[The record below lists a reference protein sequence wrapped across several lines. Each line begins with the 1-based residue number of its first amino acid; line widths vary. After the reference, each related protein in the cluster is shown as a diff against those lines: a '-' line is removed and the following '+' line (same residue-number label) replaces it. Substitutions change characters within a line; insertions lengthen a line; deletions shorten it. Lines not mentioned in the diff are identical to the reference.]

1 MPGLARVS
9 SPSVSEPAVIEL
21 HGVRAG
27 YDGRT
32 VIDNVDLTVRR
43 GELVALVGANGAG
56 KSTLLKVIVGLLR
69 PYEGSVSVLG
79 SAPGASARR
88 LAYLPQAEAVHWDYP
103 LRVEDVVLMGRVAHA
118 APGRGPSSADRD
130 AARTALGRVQADDLA
145 RRPIQALSGG
155 QRQRVLLAR
164 TLASDPEL
172 LLLDEPATGVDPA
185 TEEQLM
191 SLLGDLAS
199 HGRTVLVSTH
209 DLASVMAHFPR
220 VLAMNGGI
228 VADGDASILRDDAI
242 LRRTYTGDLLGIRFG
257 DVLGV
262 AADQLVLAA
271 VTAAVV
277 LLGLWIIWRQLVFVS
292 FDPIGAA
299 AAGLNTLRYDT
310 LLLGLIGLA
319 IAVSVQIVGVVLVVA
334 MLVTPA
340 ATARLLAQDLRA
352 LVIGA
357 LAVAVL
363 SSVAGIW
370 LSYYV
375 NAASGGTI
383 VLVAT
388 TLFGLVWIAR
398 SVARGRVAAS

>member
-1 MPGLARVS
+1 VRVPARVS
-9 SPSVSEPAVIEL
+9 SLPVKDPAVIEL
-21 HGVRAG
+21 RGVRAG

-32 VIDNVDLTVRR
+32 VIENVNLTVRR

-88 LAYLPQAEAVHWDYP
+88 LAYLPQAETVHWDYP

-118 APGRGPSSADRD
+118 APGRGPSATDRD
-130 AARTALGRVQADDLA
+130 AARTALGRVQADDLS

-155 QRQRVLLAR
+155 QRQRILLAR

-242 LRRTYTGDLLGIRFG
+242 LRRTYGGHRPGGPQHI
-257 DVLGV
+257 
-262 AADQLVLAA
+262 ADEHHA
-271 VTAAVV
+271 
-277 LLGLWIIWRQLVFVS
+277 
-292 FDPIGAA
+292 
-299 AAGLNTLRYDT
+299 
-310 LLLGLIGLA
+310 
-319 IAVSVQIVGVVLVVA
+319 
-334 MLVTPA
+334 
-340 ATARLLAQDLRA
+340 
-352 LVIGA
+352 
-357 LAVAVL
+357 
-363 SSVAGIW
+363 
-370 LSYYV
+370 
-375 NAASGGTI
+375 
-383 VLVAT
+383 
-388 TLFGLVWIAR
+388 
-398 SVARGRVAAS
+398 